1 MDPSALIFV
10 ALAVAWGVYLVPKAL
25 QHHETTQ
32 RSRSVER
39 FSSRMRVLARR
50 EPTSSR
56 DARLVVQPGRAPSRP
71 VIETKGPAPVA
82 ATIAARR
89 AAAQRATRR
98 RRNVLSVLLLA
109 LVVVAAVAAAGAAPW
124 WSLAIPGGLLVAWLV
139 ACRLMVKSE
148 RREAVRPARA
158 PQAPPTRSAS
168 DDPTET
174 HSSETHRVVTVGVSG
189 LGAVRESSLTLP
201 VVQEELAADDP
212 SRWDMVPV
220 TLPTYVSKPVAT
232 RRTVQQIDLESTG
245 VWTSGHSEAESALA
259 RTAQEIKQAEARAA
273 EEAAHRRAV
282 GH

>member
-158 PQAPPTRSAS
+158 PQAPATRSAS

-174 HSSETHRVVTVGVSG
+174 HPVVTVDVSG
-189 LGAVRESSLTLP
+189 SGAVRESSLTLP